1 MLSEKTW
8 SQVQQAF
15 GEHSLDLF
23 PLDFNAMIGI
33 DGRPLQHFIPFWTP
47 NTAGV
52 NVFAQNISQ
61 QENCYAFPPFKL
73 LVPLIGLINECQ
85 IVCTECFDFGIEGT
99 KRCLRY
105 PSKKVMF
112 LIDMVF
118 LGTCGLCDC
127 LAKLRHKAQHLV
139 NFCS

>member
-23 PLDFNAMIGI
+23 PLDSNAMIGI
-33 DGRPLQHFIPFWTP
+33 DGRPLQHFTPFWTP

-61 QENCYAFPPFKL
+61 QENCYAFPPFNL

-85 IVCTECFDFGIEGT
+85 IVCTGCFDFGIEGT
-99 KRCLRY
+99 KRCLR
-105 PSKKVMF
+105 
-112 LIDMVF
+112 
-118 LGTCGLCDC
+118 
-127 LAKLRHKAQHLV
+127 
-139 NFCS
+139 